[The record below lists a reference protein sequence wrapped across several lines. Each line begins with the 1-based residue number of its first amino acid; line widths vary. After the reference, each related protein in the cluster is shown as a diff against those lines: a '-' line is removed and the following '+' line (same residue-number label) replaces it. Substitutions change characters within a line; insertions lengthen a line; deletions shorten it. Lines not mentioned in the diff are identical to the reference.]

1 MSTNRFQNAHL
12 IPAFPWGRL
21 SYSFTG
27 SFFFIPQGDL
37 AQILLEEFSDSWVSL
52 HSAPARWLDEPE
64 ANCCITGAGREHL
77 KLKVLE
83 GLCCSIAIE
92 NFVTCWRCPLVTKFQ
107 ELFTYLEVLGQLRM
121 VIQRSICRNSYKL
134 TFYSGSVGSPYCV
147 FGCQLQV
154 VVFLSAPS
162 LIQFCTD
169 VILNV
174 QIFRCVW
181 TENLAEVGLRAL
193 WNKQVPREF
202 VLPCIVW

>member
-1 MSTNRFQNAHL
+1 MS
-12 IPAFPWGRL
+12 L
-21 SYSFTG
+21 SSHSF
-27 SFFFIPQGDL
+27 
-37 AQILLEEFSDSWVSL
+37 
-52 HSAPARWLDEPE
+52 
-64 ANCCITGAGREHL
+64 
-77 KLKVLE
+77 
-83 GLCCSIAIE
+83 
-92 NFVTCWRCPLVTKFQ
+92 CPLARRTRGKLLHYRSRKGTLETEGSGRSLLQ
-107 ELFTYLEVLGQLRM
+107 HCYLELCNLLALSSDYKVPGALYLEVLWQLWM

-181 TENLAEVGLRAL
+181 TQNLAEVGLWAL
-193 WNKQVPREF
+193 WNKQIPHEF
-202 VLPCIVW
+202 VLPCIVWQKNENEVGRHEEILFFCIQ